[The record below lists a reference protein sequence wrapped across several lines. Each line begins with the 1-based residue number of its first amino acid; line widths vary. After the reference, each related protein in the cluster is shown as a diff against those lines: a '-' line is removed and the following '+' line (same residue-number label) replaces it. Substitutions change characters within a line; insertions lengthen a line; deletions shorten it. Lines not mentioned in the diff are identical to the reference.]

1 MDKETLKSLIKE
13 CGVELYDTELVTENG
28 RKIYRIYITSKNGVS
43 IKECEDVTKVV
54 SPILDTNPPIEGR
67 YTLEV
72 SSPGIERKLKSLDN
86 FSSSIGELVKIK
98 TFEGEK
104 IKGKL
109 LKVEDEKILIRDES
123 GELKEVDYSDIEKAR
138 TYYKW

>member
-1 MDKETLKSLIKE
+1 MDKETLKSLVKE

-28 RKIYRIYITSKNGVS
+28 KRIYRVYITSKNGVS
-43 IKECEDVTKVV
+43 IKECEDVSKVI
-54 SPILDTNPPIEGR
+54 SPILDTNPPIEGA

-86 FSSSIGELVKIK
+86 FGSSIGELVKIK
-98 TFEGEK
+98 TFDGEK

-109 LKVEDEKILIRDES
+109 LKVEDGKILIRDEG